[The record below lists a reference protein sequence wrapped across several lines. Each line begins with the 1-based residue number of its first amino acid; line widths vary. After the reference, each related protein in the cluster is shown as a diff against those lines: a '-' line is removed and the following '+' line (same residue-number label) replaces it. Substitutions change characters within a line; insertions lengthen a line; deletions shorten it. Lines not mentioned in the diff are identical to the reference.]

1 MEVKKIVIELCNGQ
15 LFGRLLNEEVL
26 RPPCISLIHLPSDA
40 CNFLLVPCGA
50 IIGRIIYCCSLWLLG
65 LSDSWGK
72 KVSVTF
78 MIPKPGNN
86 EFLLLKICTRHL
98 NLFLQFNVVDV
109 QYNFQKKVCKD
120 RWFGLENVIIDF
132 IKQRQDAFS
141 NKV

>member
-1 MEVKKIVIELCNGQ
+1 M
-15 LFGRLLNEEVL
+15 
-26 RPPCISLIHLPSDA
+26 
-40 CNFLLVPCGA
+40 
-50 IIGRIIYCCSLWLLG
+50 
-65 LSDSWGK
+65 
-72 KVSVTF
+72 
-78 MIPKPGNN
+78 MPKPGNN